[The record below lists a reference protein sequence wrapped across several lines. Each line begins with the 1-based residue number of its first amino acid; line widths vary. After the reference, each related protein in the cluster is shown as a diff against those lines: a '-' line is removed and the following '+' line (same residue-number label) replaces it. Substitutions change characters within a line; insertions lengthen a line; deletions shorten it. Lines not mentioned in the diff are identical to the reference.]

1 MRGTLEPVVAQR
13 NAGGGGNAGMR
24 VSW

>member
-13 NAGGGGNAGMR
+13 NAGGGGKAGMR